1 MTRRHLSI
9 VLCVA
14 TLALLVPTT
23 HATGDRSQAAVVARG
38 PFPPKGTWEKRDPA
52 SLGLDPVA
60 LDAALKAVLA
70 TENTNTKDLA
80 VDVPNSFRNEA
91 PYNNLIGPTQVRAGG
106 SALVIY
112 KGYVVAS
119 AGDTERA
126 DMTFSVTK
134 TFLSTVVGE
143 AFERGL
149 IKDLNDKVG
158 PYMPPG
164 VDLFASEHNAKITW
178 DHLLRQTSDW
188 SGTLWGKPDWAD
200 RPPQGQT
207 PEQWEKRAMVEPGTR
222 FKYNDTRVN
231 VLALATLY
239 VMKEPLPEVLK
250 REIMDPIGAS
260 STWHW
265 EPYENAYVTIDGKRM
280 PSIPGGGHHGGGMF
294 INAWDM
300 ARFGYLFLNNGKW
313 GDRQLVTEK
322 WIAMART
329 PGVNQGY
336 GFMNWY
342 FNANRPN
349 RVSFQ
354 GNGPNTIYI
363 DWTND
368 LVVVTRW
375 LRGGNAFVDAVVAAI
390 KK

>member
-1 MTRRHLSI
+1 MAFSRR
-9 VLCVA
+9 VTA
-14 TLALLVPTT
+14 TLLALVLAVSALV
-23 HATGDRSQAAVVARG
+23 AAREQSAARYY
-38 PFPPKGTWEKRDPA
+38 PPAGAWERRDPA
-52 SLGLDPVA
+52 ALGLDPA
-60 LDAALKAVLA
+60 KIDAAVKAALA
-70 TENTNTKDLA
+70 TENTNPRDLA
-80 VDVPNSFRNEA
+80 VDIPNTFRNEA
-91 PYNNLIGPTQVRAGG
+91 PYNTLIGPTQPRAGA
-106 SALVIY
+106 ALVVIY
-112 KGYVVAS
+112 KGYAVAA

-143 AFERGL
+143 AYERGL
-149 IKDLNDKVG
+149 IKDLHDTVG
-158 PYMPPG
+158 PYMPAG
-164 VDLFASEHNAKITW
+164 VDLFTSEHNAKITW

-200 RPPQGQT
+200 RPPAGQT
-207 PEQWEKRAMVEPGTR
+207 DPKEWEKRALVEPGTE
-222 FKYNDTRVN
+222 FKYNDVRVN

-239 VMKEPLPEVLK
+239 LFKEPLPAVLK

-265 EPYENAYVTIDGKRM
+265 EPYDNAYVVIDGRRM

-294 INAWDM
+294 ISAWDM
-300 ARFGYLFLNNGKW
+300 ARFGYLFLSSGRW
-313 GDRQLVTEK
+313 GSRQLVTES
-322 WIAMART
+322 WIRMART
-329 PGVNQGY
+329 PGVNRGY

-354 GNGPNTIYI
+354 GNGPNTIFI
-363 DWTND
+363 DWEHD

-375 LRGGNAFVDAVVAAI
+375 LRGGGAFVDAVVAARTR
-390 KK
+390 